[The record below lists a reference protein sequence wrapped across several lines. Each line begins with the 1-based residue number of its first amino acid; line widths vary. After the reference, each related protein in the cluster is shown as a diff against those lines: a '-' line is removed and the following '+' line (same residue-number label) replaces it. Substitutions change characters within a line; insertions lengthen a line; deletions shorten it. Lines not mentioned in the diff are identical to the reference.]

1 MTSLLGITLFVLA
14 LMLAIFLHEG
24 GHFVT
29 AKLFGMKVERFF
41 LGFGPTLWSFRRGE
55 TEYGIKALPLG
66 GFCKIAG
73 MSPYES
79 DGNFLEEDRSA
90 KRQRTAGGGEG
101 QAAAAVTAPP
111 EGSGE
116 PRGGAPV
123 GRVGSG
129 EPRGG
134 APVETVPAP
143 AEPSRQFRNK
153 PAWQRAIVLA
163 AGSFTHF
170 IVAILLTWVVLVAI
184 GIGTGQVNTTID
196 RTVPLDGGAASPA
209 QTAGLRA
216 GDKIVAVAG
225 RPVSS
230 FEELRAAL
238 ANKGGQR
245 ITIEYEREGE
255 RRSTTVVAAS
265 REGRGFLGF
274 QPSEETRRVGVL
286 TALPQSVELFWD
298 TTVATVKGLGG
309 FVTGLVD
316 RVTAPEPAQG
326 GGGGGG
332 GGGEVRD
339 GGPIGIVGITR
350 LAGQAVANNQW
361 AIFIAILIQLNIVVG
376 VFNLLPLP
384 PMDGGYLAF
393 VLWQVV
399 TRREVDLR
407 KVVPV
412 AALIVGLLVMLTVG
426 LVWLD
431 ITNPV
436 PYPFR

>member
-1 MTSLLGITLFVLA
+1 MTSLLGITLFILA

-24 GHFVT
+24 GHFAT

-41 LGFGPTLWSFRRGE
+41 LGFGPTVWSFRRGE

-73 MSPYES
+73 MSPYEN
-79 DGNFLEEDRSA
+79 DGNFLEEDRST
-90 KRQRTAGGGEG
+90 RQARGEAAAGGVGV
-101 QAAAAVTAPP
+101 AAPP
-111 EGSGE
+111 RS
-116 PRGGAPV
+116 AV
-123 GRVGSG
+123 
-129 EPRGG
+129 
-134 APVETVPAP
+134 
-143 AEPSRQFRNK
+143 AEPTPPERQFRSK

-163 AGSFTHF
+163 AGSITHF
-170 IVAILLTWVVLVAI
+170 IVAILLTWMVLVAI
-184 GIGTGQVNTTID
+184 GIGTGQATTTID
-196 RTVPLDGGAASPA
+196 RTVPLSAGRQSPA
-209 QTAGLRA
+209 QKGGLQA
-216 GDKIVAVAG
+216 GDQIVAVSG
-225 RPVSS
+225 RPVGG
-230 FEELRAAL
+230 FDDLRAAL
-238 ANKGGQR
+238 ADKGGQR
-245 ITIEYEREGE
+245 ITIEYIRDGQ
-255 RRSTTVVAAS
+255 RRSTTVIAAS
-265 REGRGFLGF
+265 QNGRGFLGF
-274 QPSEETRRVGVL
+274 QPTEQTKRIGVL
-286 TALPQSVELFWD
+286 AAIPESIKLFWD

-309 FVTGLVD
+309 FVTGLAD
-316 RVTAPEPAQG
+316 RMSAPQPAP
-326 GGGGGG
+326 GGGGG
-332 GGGEVRD
+332 GGGEVGD

-361 AIFIAILIQLNIVVG
+361 AIFVAILIQLNIVVG

-393 VLWQVV
+393 LLWQVV

>member
-24 GHFVT
+24 GHFAT
-29 AKLFGMKVERFF
+29 AKFFGMKVERFF
-41 LGFGPTLWSFRRGE
+41 LGFGPTIWSFRRGE

-73 MSPYES
+73 MSPYEN
-79 DGNFLEEDRSA
+79 DANFLEEDRSA
-90 KRQRTAGGGEG
+90 TQ
-101 QAAAAVTAPP
+101 
-111 EGSGE
+111 
-116 PRGGAPV
+116 
-123 GRVGSG
+123 
-129 EPRGG
+129 
-134 APVETVPAP
+134 P
-143 AEPSRQFRNK
+143 AEPTPPERQFRSK
-153 PAWQRAIVLA
+153 PAWQRSIVLA
-163 AGSFTHF
+163 AGSITHF
-170 IVAILLTWVVLVAI
+170 IVAILLTWMVLVAI
-184 GIGTGQVNTTID
+184 GIGTGQATTTID
-196 RTVPLDGGAASPA
+196 RTVPLSAGQPSPA
-209 QTAGLRA
+209 QKGGLRA
-216 GDKIVAVAG
+216 GDRIVAVAG
-225 RPVSS
+225 RPVAG
-230 FEELRAAL
+230 FDELRAAL
-238 ANKGGQR
+238 ADKGDQR
-245 ITIEYEREGE
+245 ITIEYVRDGV
-255 RRSTTVVAAS
+255 RRSTTVVAANQG
-265 REGRGFLGF
+265 GRGFLGF
-274 QPSEETRRVGVL
+274 QPTEQTRRIGVL
-286 TALPQSVELFWD
+286 AAIPESIKLFWD

-309 FVTGLVD
+309 FVTGLAQ
-316 RVTAPEPAQG
+316 RMSAPQPAPG

-332 GGGEVRD
+332 QVD
-339 GGPIGIVGITR
+339 GGPVGIVGITR

-361 AIFIAILIQLNIVVG
+361 AIFVAILIQLNIVVG

>member
-24 GHFVT
+24 GHFTT

-41 LGFGPTLWSFRRGE
+41 LGFGPTVWSFRRGE

-79 DGNFLEEDRSA
+79 DANFLEDDRSA
-90 KRQRTAGGGEG
+90 N
-101 QAAAAVTAPP
+101 AAATPTPP
-111 EGSGE
+111 E
-116 PRGGAPV
+116 
-123 GRVGSG
+123 
-129 EPRGG
+129 
-134 APVETVPAP
+134 
-143 AEPSRQFRNK
+143 RQFRGK

-184 GIGTGQVNTTID
+184 GIGTGQATTTID
-196 RTVPLDGGAASPA
+196 RTVPLTAGTPSPA
-209 QTAGLRA
+209 QTGGLRG
-216 GDKIVAVAG
+216 GDRIVAVAD
-225 RPVSS
+225 RPVNS
-230 FEELRAAL
+230 FDELRAAL
-238 ANKGGQR
+238 SDKGGKR
-245 ITIEYEREGE
+245 ITIEYVRDDQ

-265 REGRGFLGF
+265 QNGRGFLGF
-274 QPSEETRRVGVL
+274 QPTEETRRIGVL
-286 TALPQSVELFWD
+286 AAIPESVQLFWR
-298 TTVATVKGLGG
+298 TTVDTVKGLGG
-309 FVTGLVD
+309 FVTGLAH
-316 RVTAPEPAQG
+316 RMSGPQAAPS
-326 GGGGGG
+326 GGG
-332 GGGEVRD
+332 GGGEVS
-339 GGPIGIVGITR
+339 GGPVGIVGITR

>member
-24 GHFVT
+24 GHFAT

-41 LGFGPTLWSFRRGE
+41 LGFGPTVWSFRRGE
-55 TEYGIKALPLG
+55 TEYGVKALPLG

-73 MSPYES
+73 MSPYEG
-79 DGNFLEEDRSA
+79 DGNFLEEDRSSRRSGGQA
-90 KRQRTAGGGEG
+90 AGGG
-101 QAAAAVTAPP
+101 AVAVAEPTPP
-111 EGSGE
+111 E
-116 PRGGAPV
+116 
-123 GRVGSG
+123 
-129 EPRGG
+129 
-134 APVETVPAP
+134 
-143 AEPSRQFRNK
+143 RQFRNK

-163 AGSFTHF
+163 AGSITHF
-170 IVAILLTWVVLVAI
+170 VVAILLTFMVLVAI
-184 GIGTGQVNTTID
+184 GIGTGQATTTID
-196 RTVPLDGGAASPA
+196 RTVPLNQGTQSPA
-209 QTAGLRA
+209 QIGGLRS
-216 GDKIVAVAG
+216 GDRIVAVAG
-225 RPVSS
+225 REVRT
-230 FEELRAAL
+230 FQELRDAL
-238 ANKGGQR
+238 ADKGGKQ
-245 ITIEYEREGE
+245 ITIDYIRDGQ

-265 REGRGFLGF
+265 QDGRGFLGF
-274 QPSEETRRVGVL
+274 QPSEETRRIGVL
-286 TALPQSVELFWD
+286 TAIPQSVELFWR
-298 TTVATVKGLGG
+298 TTVDTIKGLGG
-309 FVTGLVD
+309 FVTGLAD
-316 RVTAPEPAQG
+316 RMSGPQPAP
-326 GGGGGG
+326 GGGG

-339 GGPIGIVGITR
+339 SGPIGIVGITR

-361 AIFIAILIQLNIVVG
+361 AIFVAILIQLNIVVG

-393 VLWQVV
+393 VLWQAV

>member
-24 GHFVT
+24 GHFAT

-41 LGFGPTLWSFRRGE
+41 LGFGPTVWSFRRGE

-79 DGNFLEEDRSA
+79 DANFLEEDRSA
-90 KRQRTAGGGEG
+90 KP
-101 QAAAAVTAPP
+101 AADPTPP
-111 EGSGE
+111 E
-116 PRGGAPV
+116 
-123 GRVGSG
+123 
-129 EPRGG
+129 
-134 APVETVPAP
+134 
-143 AEPSRQFRNK
+143 RQFRNK

-163 AGSFTHF
+163 AGSITHF
-170 IVAILLTWVVLVAI
+170 VVAILLTWIVLVAI
-184 GIGTGQVNTTID
+184 GIGTGQATTTID
-196 RTVPLDGGAASPA
+196 RTVSLDQGGRSPA
-209 QTAGLRA
+209 QLGGLKA
-216 GDKIVAVAG
+216 GDQIVAISGDEVAT
-225 RPVSS
+225 
-230 FEELRAAL
+230 FEELREAL
-238 ANKGGQR
+238 RNKGGKV
-245 ITIEYEREGE
+245 ITVEYLRDGE
-255 RRSTTVVAAS
+255 RRSTRVRAVDQG
-265 REGRGFLGF
+265 GRGFLGF
-274 QPSEETRRVGVL
+274 QPGEETRRIGVL
-286 TALPQSVELFWD
+286 AAVPQTGKLFWE

-309 FVTGLVD
+309 FVTGLAD
-316 RVTAPEPAQG
+316 RMNAPEPSAG
-326 GGGGGG
+326 GGAGG

-361 AIFIAILIQLNIVVG
+361 AIFVAILIQLNIVVG

-407 KVVPV
+407 KIVPV

-436 PYPFR
+436 DYPFR

>member
-24 GHFVT
+24 GHFAT

-41 LGFGPTLWSFRRGE
+41 LGFGPTVWSFRRGE

-73 MSPYES
+73 MSPYEN
-79 DGNFLEEDRSA
+79 DANFLEEDRSTRRA
-90 KRQRTAGGGEG
+90 RGEAAAGGVGV
-101 QAAAAVTAPP
+101 AAPP
-111 EGSGE
+111 
-116 PRGGAPV
+116 RAV
-123 GRVGSG
+123 
-129 EPRGG
+129 
-134 APVETVPAP
+134 A
-143 AEPSRQFRNK
+143 AEPTPPERQFRSK

-163 AGSFTHF
+163 AGSITHF
-170 IVAILLTWVVLVAI
+170 IVAILLTWMVLVAI
-184 GIGTGQVNTTID
+184 GIGTGQVTTTID
-196 RTVPLDGGAASPA
+196 RTVPLSAGVQSPA
-209 QTAGLRA
+209 QKGGLQA
-216 GDKIVAVAG
+216 GDQIVAISG
-225 RPVSS
+225 QPVGG
-230 FEELRAAL
+230 FDELRAAL
-238 ANKGGQR
+238 ADKGDQQ
-245 ITIEYEREGE
+245 ITIEYIRDGQ
-255 RRSTTVVAAS
+255 RRSTTVTAANQG
-265 REGRGFLGF
+265 GRGFLGF
-274 QPSEETRRVGVL
+274 QPTEQTRRIGVL
-286 TALPQSVELFWD
+286 AAIPESIKLFWD

-309 FVTGLVD
+309 FVTGLAD
-316 RVTAPEPAQG
+316 RMSAPEPAP
-326 GGGGGG
+326 GGGGG
-332 GGGEVRD
+332 GGGEVGD

-361 AIFIAILIQLNIVVG
+361 AIFVAILIQLNIVVG

>member
-24 GHFVT
+24 GHFTT

-41 LGFGPTLWSFRRGE
+41 LGFGPTIWSFRRGE
-55 TEYGIKALPLG
+55 TEYGVKALPLG

-73 MSPYES
+73 MSPYEN

-90 KRQRTAGGGEG
+90 NDGATP
-101 QAAAAVTAPP
+101 APP
-111 EGSGE
+111 E
-116 PRGGAPV
+116 
-123 GRVGSG
+123 
-129 EPRGG
+129 
-134 APVETVPAP
+134 
-143 AEPSRQFRNK
+143 RQFRNK
-153 PAWQRAIVLA
+153 PAWQRSIVLA
-163 AGSFTHF
+163 AGSITHF
-170 IVAILLTWVVLVAI
+170 LVAILLTWMVLVAI
-184 GIGTGQVNTTID
+184 GIGTGQATTTID
-196 RTVPLDGGAASPA
+196 RTVPLTAGAASPA
-209 QTAGLRA
+209 QTGGLEG
-216 GDKIVAVAG
+216 GDQIVAVAG
-225 RPVSS
+225 RPVNS
-230 FEELRAAL
+230 FDELRAAL
-238 ANKGGQR
+238 SDKGGKR
-245 ITIEYEREGE
+245 ITIEYVRDGE

-265 REGRGFLGF
+265 QDGRGFLGF
-274 QPSEETRRVGVL
+274 QPTEETRRIGVL
-286 TALPQSVELFWD
+286 AAIPESVELFWR
-298 TTVATVKGLGG
+298 TTVDTVKGLGG
-309 FVTGLVD
+309 FVTGLAD
-316 RVTAPEPAQG
+316 RMSGPQAAPSG

-332 GGGEVRD
+332 AVS
-339 GGPIGIVGITR
+339 GGPVGIVGITR

>member
-1 MTSLLGITLFVLA
+1 MTSLLGISLFVLA
-14 LMLAIFLHEG
+14 LMIAIFLHEG
-24 GHFVT
+24 GHFTT

-55 TEYGIKALPLG
+55 TEYGVKALPLG

-90 KRQRTAGGGEG
+90 TP
-101 QAAAAVTAPP
+101 AATPTP
-111 EGSGE
+111 ED
-116 PRGGAPV
+116 
-123 GRVGSG
+123 
-129 EPRGG
+129 
-134 APVETVPAP
+134 
-143 AEPSRQFRNK
+143 RQFRNK

-163 AGSFTHF
+163 AGSITHF
-170 IVAILLTWVVLVAI
+170 LVAILLIWVVLVAI
-184 GIGTGQVNTTID
+184 GIGTGQATTTIE
-196 RTVPLDGGAASPA
+196 RTVPLSQGTASPA
-209 QTAGLRA
+209 QTSGLQA
-216 GDKIVAVAG
+216 GDQIVTVAG
-225 RPVSS
+225 QEVTS
-230 FEELRAAL
+230 FEQLRNAL
-238 ANKGGQR
+238 ADKGGQQ
-245 ITIEYEREGE
+245 ITVEYVRDGE
-255 RRSTTVVAAS
+255 RRSTTVTPV
-265 REGRGFLGF
+265 RQDGRGFLGF

-286 TALPQSVELFWD
+286 AAIPQAVDLFWD

-309 FVTGLVD
+309 FVTGLAD
-316 RVTAPEPAQG
+316 RMSAPQAAPA
-326 GGGGGG
+326 GGGG
-332 GGGEVRD
+332 GGGEVSG

-361 AIFIAILIQLNIVVG
+361 AIFVAILIQLNIVVG

>member
-24 GHFVT
+24 GHFAT
-29 AKLFGMKVERFF
+29 AKFFGMKVERFF
-41 LGFGPTLWSFRRGE
+41 LGFGPTIWSFRKGE
-55 TEYGIKALPLG
+55 TEYGIKAFPLG

-73 MSPYES
+73 MSPYEN
-79 DGNFLEEDRSA
+79 DGNFLEDDRSA
-90 KRQRTAGGGEG
+90 NKP
-101 QAAAAVTAPP
+101 AATPTPP
-111 EGSGE
+111 E
-116 PRGGAPV
+116 
-123 GRVGSG
+123 
-129 EPRGG
+129 
-134 APVETVPAP
+134 
-143 AEPSRQFRNK
+143 RQFRNK

-170 IVAILLTWVVLVAI
+170 IVAILLIWMVLVTI
-184 GIGTGQVNTTID
+184 GVGTGQATTTID
-196 RTVPLDGGAASPA
+196 RTVPLNAGTPSPA
-209 QTAGLRA
+209 QTGGLEA
-216 GDKIVAVAG
+216 GDEIVAVAG
-225 RPVSS
+225 TPVES
-230 FEELRAAL
+230 FEQLRAVL
-238 ANKGGQR
+238 QDKGGQS
-245 ITIEYEREGE
+245 ITIEYVRDGQ
-255 RRSTTVVAAS
+255 RRTATVTPV
-265 REGRGFLGF
+265 EQDGRGFLGF
-274 QPSEETRRVGVL
+274 QPGEETRRSGVL
-286 TALPQSVELFWD
+286 AALPESIQLFWD

-309 FVTGLVD
+309 FVTGLAD
-316 RVTAPEPAQG
+316 RMSAPEPAPSG
-326 GGGGGG
+326 AGGG

>member
-1 MTSLLGITLFVLA
+1 MTTLLGVTLFVLA
-14 LMLAIFLHEG
+14 LMVAIFLHEG

-29 AKLFGMKVERFF
+29 AKMFGMKVERFF

-55 TEYGIKALPLG
+55 TEYGIKALPVG

-79 DGNFLEEDRSA
+79 DYNFLEEDRSA
-90 KRQRTAGGGEG
+90 RRQPGP
-101 QAAAAVTAPP
+101 VAPP
-111 EGSGE
+111 L
-116 PRGGAPV
+116 PPQT
-123 GRVGSG
+123 
-129 EPRGG
+129 P
-134 APVETVPAP
+134 
-143 AEPSRQFRNK
+143 PSRQFRNK

-170 IVAILLTWVVLVAI
+170 LVAFLLIWVVLVAI
-184 GIGTGQVNTTID
+184 GVGTGQPTTTIQS
-196 RTVPLDGGAASPA
+196 TVPTTNSGDPA
-209 QTAGLRA
+209 PARAAGLRA
-216 GDKIVAVAG
+216 GDRIVAVDD
-225 RPVSS
+225 RPVAT
-230 FEELRAAL
+230 FDELRAAL
-238 ANKGGQR
+238 NDKAGQPTE
-245 ITIEYEREGE
+245 ITIIRDGREQLVPITPANE
-255 RRSTTVVAAS
+255 
-265 REGRGFLGF
+265 EGRGFLGF
-274 QPSEETRRVGVL
+274 RPVEETRRFGVVA
-286 TALPQSVELFWD
+286 ALPRSIELFWD

-309 FVTGLVD
+309 LVTGIAD
-316 RVTAPEPAQG
+316 RVSAPEPTAG
-326 GGGGGG
+326 PGGGG
-332 GGGEVRD
+332 GGGET
-339 GGPIGIVGITR
+339 GPIGIVGISR

-393 VLWQVV
+393 VGWQVL

-436 PYPFR
+436 DYPFR

>member
-24 GHFVT
+24 GHFTT

-41 LGFGPTLWSFRRGE
+41 LGFGPTIWSFRRGE
-55 TEYGIKALPLG
+55 TEYGVKAFPLG

-73 MSPYES
+73 MSPYEN

-90 KRQRTAGGGEG
+90 DP
-101 QAAAAVTAPP
+101 AATPTPP
-111 EGSGE
+111 E
-116 PRGGAPV
+116 
-123 GRVGSG
+123 
-129 EPRGG
+129 
-134 APVETVPAP
+134 
-143 AEPSRQFRNK
+143 RQFRNK
-153 PAWQRAIVLA
+153 PAWQRSIVLA
-163 AGSFTHF
+163 AGSITHF
-170 IVAILLTWVVLVAI
+170 IVAILLIWMVLVAI
-184 GIGTGQVNTTID
+184 GIGTGQVTTTID
-196 RTVPLDGGAASPA
+196 NTVALDGGQRSPA
-209 QTAGLRA
+209 QIAGLRS
-216 GDKIVAVAG
+216 GDQIVAVAG
-225 RPVSS
+225 TPVST
-230 FEELRAAL
+230 FEQLRAVL
-238 ANKGGQR
+238 QSKGDQP
-245 ITIEYEREGE
+245 ITIEYVRDGE
-255 RRSTTVVAAS
+255 RRSTSVTPVNQN
-265 REGRGFLGF
+265 GRGFLGF
-274 QPSEETRRVGVL
+274 QPSEETRRIGVL
-286 TALPQSVELFWD
+286 AAIPESMKLFWD

-309 FVTGLVD
+309 FVTGLAD
-316 RVTAPEPAQG
+316 RISAPEPAPAGSG
-326 GGGGGG
+326 GGGGG
-332 GGGEVRD
+332 VRD

>member
-24 GHFVT
+24 GHFTT

-41 LGFGPTLWSFRRGE
+41 LGFGPTIWSFRRGE
-55 TEYGIKALPLG
+55 TEYGIKAFPLG

-73 MSPYES
+73 MSPYEN

-90 KRQRTAGGGEG
+90 DP
-101 QAAAAVTAPP
+101 AATPTPP
-111 EGSGE
+111 E
-116 PRGGAPV
+116 
-123 GRVGSG
+123 
-129 EPRGG
+129 
-134 APVETVPAP
+134 
-143 AEPSRQFRNK
+143 RQFRNK
-153 PAWQRAIVLA
+153 PAWQRSIVLA
-163 AGSFTHF
+163 AGSITHF
-170 IVAILLTWVVLVAI
+170 IVAILLIWMVLVAI
-184 GIGTGQVNTTID
+184 GIGTGQVTTTID
-196 RTVPLDGGAASPA
+196 NTVALDGGQRSPA
-209 QTAGLRA
+209 QIAGLRS
-216 GDKIVAVAG
+216 GDQIVAVAG
-225 RPVSS
+225 TPVST
-230 FEELRAAL
+230 FEQLRAVL
-238 ANKGGQR
+238 QSKGDQP
-245 ITIEYEREGE
+245 ITIEYVRDGE
-255 RRSTTVVAAS
+255 RRSTSVTPVNQN
-265 REGRGFLGF
+265 GRGFLGF
-274 QPSEETRRVGVL
+274 QPSEETRRIGVL
-286 TALPQSVELFWD
+286 AAIPESMKLFWD

-309 FVTGLVD
+309 FVTGLAD
-316 RVTAPEPAQG
+316 RISAPEPAPAGSG
-326 GGGGGG
+326 GGGGG
-332 GGGEVRD
+332 VRD

>member
-24 GHFVT
+24 GHFTT

-41 LGFGPTLWSFRRGE
+41 LGFGPTIWSFRRGE
-55 TEYGIKALPLG
+55 TEYGIKAFPLG

-73 MSPYES
+73 MSPYEN

-90 KRQRTAGGGEG
+90 NKP
-101 QAAAAVTAPP
+101 AATPTPP
-111 EGSGE
+111 E
-116 PRGGAPV
+116 
-123 GRVGSG
+123 
-129 EPRGG
+129 
-134 APVETVPAP
+134 
-143 AEPSRQFRNK
+143 RQFRNK

-170 IVAILLTWVVLVAI
+170 IVAILLIWMVLVTI
-184 GIGTGQVNTTID
+184 GVGTGQATTTID
-196 RTVPLDGGAASPA
+196 RTVSLNAGTPSPA
-209 QTAGLRA
+209 QTGGLQA
-216 GDKIVAVAG
+216 GDEIVAVAG
-225 RPVSS
+225 TPVES
-230 FEELRAAL
+230 FEQLRAAL
-238 ANKGGQR
+238 ADKGGES
-245 ITIEYEREGE
+245 ITIDYIRDGQQQ
-255 RRSTTVVAAS
+255 STTVTAAS
-265 REGRGFLGF
+265 QDGRGFLGF

-286 TALPQSVELFWD
+286 AAFPESVKLFWD
-298 TTVATVKGLGG
+298 TTVATIKGLGG
-309 FVTGLVD
+309 FVTGLAD
-316 RVTAPEPAQG
+316 RMSAPEPAPAGTG
-326 GGGGGG
+326 GGD
-332 GGGEVRD
+332 GEVRD

>member
-24 GHFVT
+24 GHFTT

-41 LGFGPTLWSFRRGE
+41 LGFGPTIWSFRRGE
-55 TEYGIKALPLG
+55 TEYGIKAFPLG

-73 MSPYES
+73 MSPYEN

-90 KRQRTAGGGEG
+90 NP
-101 QAAAAVTAPP
+101 AATPTPP
-111 EGSGE
+111 E
-116 PRGGAPV
+116 
-123 GRVGSG
+123 
-129 EPRGG
+129 
-134 APVETVPAP
+134 
-143 AEPSRQFRNK
+143 RQFRNK

-163 AGSFTHF
+163 AGSITHF
-170 IVAILLTWVVLVAI
+170 IVAILLIWMVLVAI
-184 GIGTGQVNTTID
+184 GIGTGQVTTTID
-196 RTVPLDGGAASPA
+196 NTVALNGGQRSPA
-209 QTAGLRA
+209 QIAGLQS
-216 GDKIVAVAG
+216 GDQIVAVAG
-225 RPVSS
+225 TPVST
-230 FEELRAAL
+230 FEQLRAVL
-238 ANKGGQR
+238 QDKGGQS
-245 ITIEYEREGE
+245 ITIEYVRDGQ
-255 RRSTTVVAAS
+255 RRSTTVKPVEQ
-265 REGRGFLGF
+265 EGHGFLGF
-274 QPSEETRRVGVL
+274 SPSEETRRVGVL
-286 TALPQSVELFWD
+286 AAIPESLKLFWD

-309 FVTGLVD
+309 FVTGLAD
-316 RVTAPEPAQG
+316 RISAPEPAPAGSGSG
-326 GGGGGG
+326 GGG
-332 GGGEVRD
+332 VRD

-361 AIFIAILIQLNIVVG
+361 AIFVAILIQLNIVVG

>member
-24 GHFVT
+24 GHFTT

-41 LGFGPTLWSFRRGE
+41 LGFGPTIWSFRRGE
-55 TEYGIKALPLG
+55 TEYGVKAFPLG

-73 MSPYES
+73 MSPYEN

-90 KRQRTAGGGEG
+90 NP
-101 QAAAAVTAPP
+101 AATPTPP
-111 EGSGE
+111 E
-116 PRGGAPV
+116 
-123 GRVGSG
+123 
-129 EPRGG
+129 
-134 APVETVPAP
+134 
-143 AEPSRQFRNK
+143 RQFRNK
-153 PAWQRAIVLA
+153 PAWQRAVVLA
-163 AGSFTHF
+163 AGSITHF
-170 IVAILLTWVVLVAI
+170 IVAILLIWMVLVAI
-184 GIGTGQVNTTID
+184 GIGTGQVTTTID
-196 RTVPLDGGAASPA
+196 NTVALNGGERSPA
-209 QTAGLRA
+209 QIAGLRS
-216 GDKIVAVAG
+216 GDQIVAVAG
-225 RPVSS
+225 TPVST
-230 FEELRAAL
+230 FEQLRAVL
-238 ANKGGQR
+238 QNKGGQS
-245 ITIEYEREGE
+245 ITIEYVRDGE
-255 RRSTTVVAAS
+255 RRSTIAKPV
-265 REGRGFLGF
+265 EQDGRGFLGF
-274 QPSEETRRVGVL
+274 SPSEETRRIGVL
-286 TALPQSVELFWD
+286 AAIPESIKLFWD

-309 FVTGLVD
+309 FVTGLAD
-316 RVTAPEPAQG
+316 RISAPEPAPGGSG
-326 GGGGGG
+326 GGGGGAVG
-332 GGGEVRD
+332 D

>member
-24 GHFVT
+24 GHFTT

-41 LGFGPTLWSFRRGE
+41 LGFGPTIWSFRRGE
-55 TEYGIKALPLG
+55 TEYGIKAFPLG

-73 MSPYES
+73 MSPYEN

-90 KRQRTAGGGEG
+90 DP
-101 QAAAAVTAPP
+101 AATPTPP
-111 EGSGE
+111 E
-116 PRGGAPV
+116 
-123 GRVGSG
+123 
-129 EPRGG
+129 
-134 APVETVPAP
+134 
-143 AEPSRQFRNK
+143 RQFRNK
-153 PAWQRAIVLA
+153 PAWQRSIVLA
-163 AGSFTHF
+163 AGSITHF
-170 IVAILLTWVVLVAI
+170 IVAILLIWMVLVAI
-184 GIGTGQVNTTID
+184 GIGTGQVTTTID
-196 RTVPLDGGAASPA
+196 NTVALDGGQRSPA
-209 QTAGLRA
+209 QIAGLRS
-216 GDKIVAVAG
+216 GDQIVAVAG
-225 RPVSS
+225 TPVST
-230 FEELRAAL
+230 FEQLRAVL
-238 ANKGGQR
+238 QSKGDQP
-245 ITIEYEREGE
+245 ITIEYVRDGE
-255 RRSTTVVAAS
+255 RRSATVTPVNQN
-265 REGRGFLGF
+265 GRGFLGF
-274 QPSEETRRVGVL
+274 QPSEETRRIGVL
-286 TALPQSVELFWD
+286 AAIPESMKLFWD

-309 FVTGLVD
+309 FVTGLAD
-316 RVTAPEPAQG
+316 RISAPEPAPAGSG
-326 GGGGGG
+326 GGGG
-332 GGGEVRD
+332 VRD

>member
-24 GHFVT
+24 GHFAT
-29 AKLFGMKVERFF
+29 AKFFGMKVERFF
-41 LGFGPTLWSFRRGE
+41 LGFGPTVWSFRRGE
-55 TEYGIKALPLG
+55 TEYGVKALPLG

-73 MSPYES
+73 MSPYEN

-90 KRQRTAGGGEG
+90 RRSRGEAAAGGVGV
-101 QAAAAVTAPP
+101 AAPP
-111 EGSGE
+111 RSD
-116 PRGGAPV
+116 A
-123 GRVGSG
+123 
-129 EPRGG
+129 
-134 APVETVPAP
+134 
-143 AEPSRQFRNK
+143 AEATPPDRQFRSK

-163 AGSFTHF
+163 AGSITHF
-170 IVAILLTWVVLVAI
+170 IVAILLTWMVLVAI
-184 GIGTGQVNTTID
+184 GIGTGQATTTID
-196 RTVPLDGGAASPA
+196 RTVPLSAGQPSPA
-209 QTAGLRA
+209 QKGGLQA
-216 GDKIVAVAG
+216 GDQIVAVSG
-225 RPVSS
+225 RPVAG
-230 FEELRAAL
+230 FDELRAAL
-238 ANKGGQR
+238 ADKGDQR
-245 ITIEYEREGE
+245 ITIDYVRDGQ
-255 RRSTTVVAAS
+255 RRSTTVVAAKQN
-265 REGRGFLGF
+265 GRGFLGF
-274 QPSEETRRVGVL
+274 QPTEETRRIGVL
-286 TALPQSVELFWD
+286 AAIPESFKLFWE

-309 FVTGLVD
+309 FVTGLAD
-316 RVTAPEPAQG
+316 RMSAPQPAA
-326 GGGGGG
+326 GGGGG
-332 GGGEVRD
+332 GGGEVGD

-361 AIFIAILIQLNIVVG
+361 AIFVAILIQLNIVVG